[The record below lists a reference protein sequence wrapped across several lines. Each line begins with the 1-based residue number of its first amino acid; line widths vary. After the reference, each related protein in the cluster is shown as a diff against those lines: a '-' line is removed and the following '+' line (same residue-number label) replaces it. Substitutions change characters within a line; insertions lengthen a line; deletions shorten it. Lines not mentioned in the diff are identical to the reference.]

1 MFSVARLNEWRQNK
15 KENKNIVQKQPQIYQ
30 EFSRVSA
37 PGHMAKPTPQYY
49 EGCGRE
55 GPIRCIFLSEFH
67 PVHGSKISCQVPE
80 GYVPKELFDAVNVYI
95 IPKPTAIQRCV
106 LTINSKGC
114 KIVGYPVRIESP
126 KYERNAYYFNLAFM
140 CDGWARTIQ
149 YEPVVKKL
157 AEYLAMMEEETCFLS
172 RDSGGRIERLLAQ
185 TMQDLNEKKVTTII
199 EGETT
204 IYLKIVNLRTDP
216 PTVMDHMVPTL
227 EPQVQDMPLELWD
240 LTSQQVIPFIN
251 GVNHVARIAAEADVE
266 NALVKACI
274 QNLVYYGVVKLLP
287 LIKYSNV
294 YMCTRKLQNLT
305 KNQSLFHACRT
316 AIMLKAD
323 QERPTLHKILQ
334 LYSFMTHGVTLRT
347 LCQRLSPRDSNIDE
361 RQLVTFGLTHKLIR
375 CINKYPIFTGRNPE
389 IPIGRQKLYNGLYS
403 LDEIC
408 SITGLSPAR
417 IEAEIDMDVNVT
429 VIWK

>member
-1 MFSVARLNEWRQNK
+1 
-15 KENKNIVQKQPQIYQ
+15 
-30 EFSRVSA
+30 
-37 PGHMAKPTPQYY
+37 MAKANTQNT

-55 GPIRCIFLSEFH
+55 CTSSIQCIFLSEFH

-80 GYVPKELFDAVNVYI
+80 NYVPKELFDAVNVYI
-95 IPKPTAIQRCV
+95 IPKPTQIQRCV
-106 LTINSKGC
+106 LTINCSGLGVSARGGNRPTLYNKEIVQKQINSQGW

-126 KYERNAYYFNLAFM
+126 KYERNAYYFNLCFV
-140 CDGWARTIQ
+140 CHGGARTIQ

-157 AEYLAMMEEETCFLS
+157 AEYLAMMEEEICFLS
-172 RDSGGRIERLLAQ
+172 KDTGGKIERLLTQ
-185 TMQDLNEKKVTTII
+185 TMKDLNEKKATTII
-199 EGETT
+199 EGDTT
-204 IYLKIVNLRTDP
+204 IYLKIVQLRTDP

-227 EPQVQDMPLELWD
+227 EPQVRNMPLELWD
-240 LTSQQVIPFIN
+240 LTSQQVIPYIN

-294 YMCTRKLQNLT
+294 YMCTRKLQNLA
-305 KNQSLFHACRT
+305 KNQSLFHACRA

-323 QERPTLHKILQ
+323 QEKPSLHKILQ

-347 LCQRLSPRDSNIDE
+347 LCQRLSPRDNNIDE
-361 RQLVTFGLTHKLIR
+361 RQLVTFGLQHKLIR
-375 CINKYPIFTGRNPE
+375 CINKYPIFTGKP
-389 IPIGRQKLYNGLYS
+389 PDVPTGRQKLYDGLYN

-408 SITGLSPAR
+408 SITGLSPAK
-417 IEAEIDMDVNVT
+417 IEAEIDADTNVT